1 MTPLQKV
8 SSLKDILEFRQTV
21 HLMQTDYPFS
31 KLFGRADKRE
41 ACVDSSTKV
50 FKRLVDNQLGSAN
63 LKFDTLAKIVSPT
76 ATKIEASDYQK
87 LKRLITL
94 FRPNK
99 DKELSM
105 IDFIRVRVNTLRLVA
120 YQQFSH
126 TFRCCAVGG
135 YCISRASYTFSQY

>member
-41 ACVDSSTKV
+41 ACVTSSTNV

-63 LKFDTLAKIVSPT
+63 LKFETLAKIVSP
-76 ATKIEASDYQK
+76 KIVHGLQKQK

-105 IDFIRVRVNTLRLVA
+105 IDFIRVSVNSL
-120 YQQFSH
+120 
-126 TFRCCAVGG
+126 
-135 YCISRASYTFSQY
+135 